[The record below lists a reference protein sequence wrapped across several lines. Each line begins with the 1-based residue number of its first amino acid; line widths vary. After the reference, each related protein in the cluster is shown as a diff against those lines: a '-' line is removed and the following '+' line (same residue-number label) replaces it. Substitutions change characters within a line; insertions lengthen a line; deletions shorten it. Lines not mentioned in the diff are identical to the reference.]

1 MSDKSAENLRGM
13 LLLTVAMAGI
23 AGLDSLGKIAS
34 RHADSAWVITGVGLG
49 AFVGFLVL
57 MRGQQPLF
65 TRDALN
71 PAALTRTLCEA
82 GASTLMIISL
92 AFVPLSMITVL
103 MQTVPLM
110 ITLGAVLFL
119 GERAAWQDW
128 AALAAGFG
136 GMLLIVQPGSE
147 ALGPGILITVAA
159 TIGFAMLDLASR
171 ATPKTVTNSQLGAWG
186 GGALAIVGLIWAL
199 ISGATPPPMT
209 LATLGF
215 FLAIV
220 ALATFSLY
228 CVTAA
233 MRIGD
238 VATIAPFR
246 YTRLVFGIG
255 LGILI
260 FDEDLNLATIIGG
273 AIIVVSG
280 LYVWQRERVRA
291 RRAKAA

>member
-49 AFVGFLVL
+49 AFVGFLIL

-128 AALAAGFG
+128 ASLAAGFG

-159 TIGFAMLDLASR
+159 TIGFAMRDQLPIGRMGRGRVGHCGPD
-171 ATPKTVTNSQLGAWG
+171 LGADLGRNATAHDPGDARVLPCDCRSGHVLALLRDG
-186 GGALAIVGLIWAL
+186 GDADWRRRHDCPFPLHAVGVRHWPWH
-199 ISGATPPPMT
+199 S
-209 LATLGF
+209 
-215 FLAIV
+215 
-220 ALATFSLY
+220 
-228 CVTAA
+228 
-233 MRIGD
+233 
-238 VATIAPFR
+238 
-246 YTRLVFGIG
+246 
-255 LGILI
+255 
-260 FDEDLNLATIIGG
+260 DL
-273 AIIVVSG
+273 
-280 LYVWQRERVRA
+280 
-291 RRAKAA
+291 